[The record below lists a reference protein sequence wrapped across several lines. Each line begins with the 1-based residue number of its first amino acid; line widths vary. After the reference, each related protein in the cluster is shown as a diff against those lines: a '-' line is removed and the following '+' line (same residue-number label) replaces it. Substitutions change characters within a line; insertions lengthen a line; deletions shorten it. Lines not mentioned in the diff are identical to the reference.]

1 MHFQASPPREEEIK
15 GIYERNPLAG
25 NFILALPDF
34 EDAVTEQNVQIL
46 LIQTSDD
53 VTPAE
58 ARAAVETGL
67 EGFPSV
73 EVEDQEEFLD
83 SSAAAVDQL
92 LGLVTALLGLALIIA
107 FIGIVNTLALSI
119 FERTREIG
127 LLRAIGMSR
136 GQVRRM
142 IRWEAVIV
150 AILGAVLGLVIGAF
164 FGWAMIKALADE
176 GITALEIPYLTLIGY
191 VIIAGIA
198 GVGAAV
204 FPARQSF
211 QGRCAESGNG

>member
-1 MHFQASPPREEEIK
+1 M
-15 GIYERNPLAG
+15 
-25 NFILALPDF
+25 IL
-34 EDAVTEQNVQIL
+34 V
-46 LIQTSDD
+46 IQTSDAVSTAD
-53 VTPAE
+53 G
-58 ARAAVETGL
+58 RAAVESAL

-73 EVEDQEEFLD
+73 EIEDQEEFLD
-83 SSAAAVDQL
+83 SIAAQVDQL
-92 LGLVTALLGLALIIA
+92 LGLVTALLALALIIA

-164 FGWAMIKALADE
+164 FGWAMVRALADE
-176 GITALEIPYLTLIGY
+176 GITALEIPFGTLIGY

-204 FPARQSF
+204 FPARRASKVDVL
-211 QGRCAESGNG
+211 RAVTVE